1 MDFIFDREEYLNL
14 EKSLRYEWLETNGIG
29 GYANS
34 TIVGC
39 HTRKYHGALVAQLAK
54 WLVTLE
60 NTKRTQEFAVLR
72 LATRQAHLSPCKD
85 SSMFLVAEFLCPFQ
99 YNYFKSMQI

>member
-1 MDFIFDREEYLNL
+1 L
-14 EKSLRYEWLETNGIG
+14 EARFLLFGVFTVFAELAKVCEINIPSLRKDVWDAKT
-29 GYANS
+29 YAAPF
-34 TIVGC
+34 
-39 HTRKYHGALVAQLAK
+39 GALVAQLAK

-72 LATRQAHLSPCKD
+72 LATRQAHLLPCKD